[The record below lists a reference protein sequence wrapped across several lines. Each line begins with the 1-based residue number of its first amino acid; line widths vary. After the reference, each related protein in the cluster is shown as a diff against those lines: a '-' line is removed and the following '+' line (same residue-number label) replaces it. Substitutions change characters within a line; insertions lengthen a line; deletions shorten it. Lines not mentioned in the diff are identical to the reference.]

1 MAASTSKKTRSL
13 TPERIYDALMTTRTA
28 DEITVC
34 FKDGRVVTGAL
45 VFNHL
50 KGTGRLINVD
60 QELSLDFAIDEIRDI
75 RS

>member
-1 MAASTSKKTRSL
+1 MAASTGKKSRSL
-13 TPERIYDALMTTRTA
+13 PQERIYDVLMTTRTA
-28 DEITVC
+28 DEITVS
-34 FKDGRVVTGAL
+34 FKDGRVISGAL

-60 QELSLDFAIDEIRDI
+60 QELSLDFSIDEIRDI

>member
-1 MAASTSKKTRSL
+1 MATPTGKKTRSL
-13 TPERIYDALMTTRTA
+13 NPERIYDLLMTTRTA
-28 DEITVC
+28 DEITIS
-34 FKDGRVVTGAL
+34 FKDGRIITGAL

-60 QELSLDFAIDEIRDI
+60 QELSLDFAIDEVRDI

>member
-1 MAASTSKKTRSL
+1 MASSTGKKTRSL
-13 TPERIYDALMTTRTA
+13 SPERIYDLLMTTRTA

-34 FKDGRVVTGAL
+34 FKDGRVITGAL

-60 QELSLDFAIDEIRDI
+60 QELSLDFAIDEVRDL